1 MVQPT
6 PGVAP
11 GKLLQSRGEV
21 SLWHDG
27 ALPWSRGEH
36 TPVRTWE
43 IGSCNFQLIIGGF
56 YSQLIFVGFSMLEI
70 PDPGGWAFRGACSLP

>member
-1 MVQPT
+1 MYITHDSTIHVESRYVRYLYIFIHLVPIIRLYVQHVNIFRAWGGLGPGRMVQPT

-27 ALPWSRGEH
+27 ALP
-36 TPVRTWE
+36 
-43 IGSCNFQLIIGGF
+43 
-56 YSQLIFVGFSMLEI
+56 
-70 PDPGGWAFRGACSLP
+70 